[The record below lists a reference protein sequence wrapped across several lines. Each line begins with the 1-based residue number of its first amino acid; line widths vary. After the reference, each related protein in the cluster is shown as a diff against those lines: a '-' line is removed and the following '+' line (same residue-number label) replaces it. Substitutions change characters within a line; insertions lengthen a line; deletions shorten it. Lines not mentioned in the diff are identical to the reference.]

1 MCQKWRMAE
10 GSTDLPTDVDT
21 LQAMVVA
28 MQEREAQLRHI
39 IDQLQRWRF
48 GPRSEKLSPDQY
60 DLTLEDR
67 EIANAEAQ
75 ALLEM
80 QQDVADRAKGKR
92 KSREPGK
99 SRPSVPAHLPHVERL
114 LLPDATSCP
123 CCGGALHEID
133 RDIAKRLDKVPAR
146 YRVIVTIRPRL
157 ACRTCSDGVLQAPAP
172 TWLVPGGLP
181 TDALV
186 ADVVVSKYADQ
197 LPLYR
202 QEQILRRHGIE
213 IDRATLC
220 NWVGR
225 TAAVVKPLVARLKA
239 DLMSNARLFV
249 DETHVS
255 VLAPGLGK
263 TRTGYFWTIAQ
274 DDRAHGGDSA
284 PGVVYT
290 YMGNRTRDCAE
301 RLLGEFHGFVQ
312 CDGYGAYKH
321 IENADRKGGPGT
333 LVFCWAH
340 VRRGFFDV
348 AKGGNAPIADEA
360 LARIA
365 RLYKIE
371 KEIRGQSPPDRRARR
386 QNDSKPIVESLKVWL
401 EEQLPRLSRS
411 AKLGEKIRY
420 ALNHWPGLVRFLEDG
435 RLEIDNNSV
444 ERSMRPVA
452 LQRKNALFAGHD
464 LGAEN
469 WAAIASLVETCKLND
484 VNPTAYLTDILP
496 QLVSRADGEN
506 IDDLLPANWAR
517 TRAGQVDCEFAKV
530 A

>member
-10 GSTDLPTDVDT
+10 GSTDLPTDVET

-67 EIANAEAQ
+67 EIATAEAQ

-80 QQDVADRAKGKR
+80 QEDVADRARGNARSANLAKAGPR
-92 KSREPGK
+92 F
-99 SRPSVPAHLPHVERL
+99 RPICRTSSGCCCRMPRAARAVVARCTRLTATLPNGSTRCPRVTGSSSLSGLSWRVG
-114 LLPDATSCP
+114 PVATAS
-123 CCGGALHEID
+123 
-133 RDIAKRLDKVPAR
+133 
-146 YRVIVTIRPRL
+146 YRRPR
-157 ACRTCSDGVLQAPAP
+157 R
-172 TWLVPGGLP
+172 PGSFR
-181 TDALV
+181 
-186 ADVVVSKYADQ
+186 AD
-197 LPLYR
+197 YR
-202 QEQILRRHGIE
+202 QTPSSPTSWSRH
-213 IDRATLC
+213 
-220 NWVGR
+220 
-225 TAAVVKPLVARLKA
+225 
-239 DLMSNARLFV
+239 
-249 DETHVS
+249 
-255 VLAPGLGK
+255 
-263 TRTGYFWTIAQ
+263 
-274 DDRAHGGDSA
+274 
-284 PGVVYT
+284 
-290 YMGNRTRDCAE
+290 YMRNRTRDCAE

-321 IENADRKGGPGT
+321 IEKADRRGGPGT

-340 VRRGFFDV
+340 VRRGFFDI
-348 AKGGNAPIADEA
+348 ARAGNAPIADEA

-401 EEQLPRLSRS
+401 EEPLPRLSRS

-420 ALNHWPGLVRFLEDG
+420 ALNHWPGLIRFLEDG

-469 WAAIASLVETCKLND
+469 WAAITSLVETCKLND

-506 IDDLLPANWAR
+506 IDDSLPANWVR

>member
-1 MCQKWRMAE
+1 MAA
-10 GSTDLPTDVDT
+10 GSTDLPTDVET
-21 LQAMVVA
+21 LQAMVIA

-48 GPRSEKLSPDQY
+48 GPRSEKLSLDQY
-60 DLTLEDR
+60 DLALEDR
-67 EIANAEAQ
+67 EIASAEAH
-75 ALLEM
+75 ALLE
-80 QQDVADRAKGKR
+80 QQQEAVQRAKGER
-92 KSREPGK
+92 KVRQPGE
-99 SRPSVPAHLPHVERL
+99 SRPSVPAHLPHVEQV

-146 YRVIVTIRPRL
+146 YRVIVTIRPKL

-172 TWLVPGGLP
+172 IYLVPGGLP

-202 QEQILRRHGIE
+202 QEQILKRHGIE
-213 IDRATLC
+213 IDRGTLC

-225 TAAVVKPLVARLKA
+225 TAAVIKPLVGRLKA
-239 DLMSNARLFV
+239 DLLTNARLFV
-249 DETHVS
+249 DETHVK
-255 VLAPGLGK
+255 VLAPGMGK
-263 TRTGYFWTIAQ
+263 TMTGYFWTIAQ

-284 PGVVYT
+284 PGVVYS

-301 RLLGEFHGFVQ
+301 RLLGDFHGFVQ

-321 IENADRKGGPGT
+321 IEKADRKGGPGT

-340 VRRGFFDV
+340 VRRGFFDI
-348 AKGGNAPIADEA
+348 AQGGNAPIAEEA

-365 RLYKIE
+365 KLYKIE
-371 KEIRGQSPPDRRARR
+371 KEIRGQSPAVRLATR
-386 QNDSKPIVESLKVWL
+386 QRETRPLVESLKAWL

-469 WAAIASLVETCKLND
+469 WAAIASLVETCRLND

-496 QLVSRADGEN
+496 ELVRRNDGEP

-517 TRAGQVDCEFAKV
+517 TQAEHINAELAKV